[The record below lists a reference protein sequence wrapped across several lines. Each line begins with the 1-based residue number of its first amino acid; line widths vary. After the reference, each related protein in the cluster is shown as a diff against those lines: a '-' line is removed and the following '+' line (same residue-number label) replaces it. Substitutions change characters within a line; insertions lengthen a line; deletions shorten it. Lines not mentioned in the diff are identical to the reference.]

1 MLHDSL
7 TSILFRLVNFTLIL
21 GLAYYLYK
29 RYFKNRIDDKMTQ
42 KEALLKGLEEQGYFL
57 EGKAHDF
64 EMQLKE
70 QEVTGNLLK
79 QKLQDWNE
87 AVLQDNHRQDQEQ
100 RLYAAQANERMHEK
114 NKLWAQ
120 HVLQKEILPDVLE
133 QARNQLQKQFS
144 SSPSDSKKYVHDI
157 IQRLSGN

>member
-1 MLHDSL
+1 MLHESFI
-7 TSILFRLVNFTLIL
+7 SIFFRVINFVVIL

-87 AVLQDNHRQDQEQ
+87 AVQQDHHKRDQEQ
-100 RLYAAQANERMHEK
+100 RLYADQANERVQEK
-114 NKLWAQ
+114 NKILAQ
-120 HVLQKEILPDVLE
+120 HALQKAVLPDVLE
-133 QARNQLQKQFS
+133 QTRNELKIQFS
-144 SSPSDSKKYVHDI
+144 ASSHSKKYVHDI
-157 IQRLSGN
+157 IQRLQGS

>member
-1 MLHDSL
+1 MLHESF
-7 TSILFRLVNFTLIL
+7 INIFFRVINFVVIL

-87 AVLQDNHRQDQEQ
+87 AVQQDHHKRDQEQ
-100 RLYAAQANERMHEK
+100 RLYSDQANERVQEK
-114 NKLWAQ
+114 NKILAQ
-120 HVLQKEILPDVLE
+120 HALQKAVLPDVLE
-133 QARNQLQKQFS
+133 QARNELKIQFNAS
-144 SSPSDSKKYVHDI
+144 SHSKKYVGDI
-157 IQRLSGN
+157 IQRLQGS

>member
-1 MLHDSL
+1 MLHESFI
-7 TSILFRLVNFTLIL
+7 SIFFRVINFVVIL

-70 QEVTGNLLK
+70 QEVTGHLLK

-87 AVLQDNHRQDQEQ
+87 AVQQDHHKRDQEQ
-100 RLYAAQANERMHEK
+100 YLYAAQANERVQEK
-114 NKLWAQ
+114 NKILAQ
-120 HVLQKEILPDVLE
+120 HALQKAVLPDVLE
-133 QARNQLQKQFS
+133 QTHNELKKQFS
-144 SSPSDSKKYVHDI
+144 ASSHSKKYVHDI
-157 IQRLSGN
+157 IQRLQGN

>member
-1 MLHDSL
+1 MLHE
-7 TSILFRLVNFTLIL
+7 SIISIFFRVINFAVIL

-70 QEVTGNLLK
+70 QEITGNLLK

-87 AVLQDNHRQDQEQ
+87 AVAKDHHKRDQEQ
-100 RLYAAQANERMHEK
+100 RLYAAQTNERVQEK
-114 NKLWAQ
+114 NKILAQ
-120 HVLQKEILPDVLE
+120 HALQKEVLPDVLE
-133 QARNQLQKQFS
+133 QARHELKKKFS
-144 SSPSDSKKYVHDI
+144 ASSHSKKYVHDI
-157 IQRLSGN
+157 IQRLQGS

>member
-1 MLHDSL
+1 MLHDSFI
-7 TSILFRLVNFTLIL
+7 SILFRLINFAVIL
-21 GLAYYLYK
+21 GLAYYLYR

-70 QEVTGNLLK
+70 QEITGNLLK
-79 QKLQDWNE
+79 QKLHDWNE
-87 AVLQDNHRQDQEQ
+87 AVEQDNHKRDQEQ
-100 RLYAAQANERMHEK
+100 RLYAAQINERVQKK
-114 NKLWAQ
+114 NKILAQ
-120 HVLQKEILPDVLE
+120 HVLQKEVLPDALS
-133 QARNQLQKQFS
+133 QAGNELKKQFS
-144 SSPSDSKKYVHDI
+144 APSDSKKYVHDI